1 MPYLVIG
8 DFKSGMDRRRPRH
21 TGVPG
26 SLWNGEN
33 VVITRGG
40 DIAKA
45 KKFSAVYTLDTGTF
59 GLARVNSQLQVYGS
73 GSVTPPTGVSY
84 QQLAAPSTPNMERIL
99 DVKTPDG
106 KAYVI
111 AKYDNGQVYHF
122 YDGSRV
128 TDWDS
133 LADGNA
139 SFSSVTSFLAEEI
152 SGNSAVR
159 CIAVG
164 AELLLR
170 ATVPGTAFTISASA
184 TNGGSTNDQTATV
197 TTPVANVAGV
207 ANVDATG
214 TVTVTAGTFTSGGTN
229 KFNQISVA
237 STNLLATAVA
247 VGASNSAT
255 ATALAQAINNNSG
268 VSGYTATAVG
278 NVVTIIAPALTGAT
292 ENSKAVSVSTAGDA
306 AATTA
311 NMSGG
316 VTAVT
321 AVAQQSKVVF
331 GGTFEAAD
339 TFTVTVNGTAYK
351 VTGRG
356 SAMGTSALV
365 YKNRIYVAAYNIVRY
380 SQLNDYDD
388 FTDANAASG
397 AGFFAVAG
405 AQGSSRIVAL
415 APYQDR
421 VAIFARDFVATYF
434 LEADAQTNAF
444 DQSIGETGTEAAGSV
459 IAYGNRDLFYLDQ
472 IGVRSLQ
479 ARDSSNTATVNDIGT
494 LIDTYLADLRDTL
507 QPTQIRNAKAVI
519 EPRDGLY
526 MLALGTQVI
535 VLSRY
540 PSSSITAW
548 TVLKPGF
555 SITDFAKIG
564 SEVYARSGNTI
575 YAYGGLDGDEYV
587 DADDAIVETPFL
599 DIKTP
604 ATYKFLTGFDMFAQG
619 TWELRILTDPNDETV
634 SALATRITG
643 VSANLGAIAGG
654 LKASVFAMKFTCTS
668 NGYASLSQSIT
679 HHDLN
684 EKRIG

>member
-8 DFKSGMDRRRPRH
+8 DFKQGMDRRRPRH

-26 SLWNGEN
+26 SIWNAEN
-33 VVITRGG
+33 VVISRGG
-40 DIAKA
+40 DIVKA
-45 KKFSAVYTLDTGTF
+45 KKFVSVYSLSAGTF
-59 GLARVNSQLQVYGS
+59 GLARVNNQLQVYGS

-84 QQLAAPSTPNMERIL
+84 QQLAAPGTPNMERIL

-111 AKYDNGQVYHF
+111 AKYDNGHVYHF

-128 TDWDS
+128 TDWDALADANGS
-133 LADGNA
+133 LA
-139 SFSSVTSFLAEEI
+139 SVASFLAEEI

-159 CIAVG
+159 CIASG

-170 ATVPGTAFTISASA
+170 ANTPGTAFTISASA

-197 TTPVANVAGV
+197 TTPVANVVGV

-214 TVTVTAGTFTSGGTN
+214 TVTIAAGTFTAGGTN
-229 KFNQISVA
+229 KINQVSVA
-237 STNLLATAVA
+237 STNLLAAAVPA
-247 VGASNSAT
+247 GASNNAT
-255 ATALAQAINNNSG
+255 ATALATAINNNSG

-278 NVVTIIAPALTGAT
+278 NVVTIIAPALSGAT
-292 ENSKAVSVSTAGDA
+292 DNGKTVTASVSGDVVA
-306 AATTA
+306 NPV

-316 VTAVT
+316 VNAVT

-331 GGTFEAAD
+331 GGTFEALD

-356 SAMGTSALV
+356 SAMGTSAMV

-380 SQLNDYDD
+380 SQVNDYDD
-388 FTDANAASG
+388 FTDATTASG

-405 AQGSSRIVAL
+405 TQGSSRIIAL

-421 VAIFARDFVATYF
+421 VAIFARDFVVTYF
-434 LEADAQTNAF
+434 LEADDRDNAF
-444 DQSIGETGTEAAGSV
+444 DQNIGETGTEAAGSV
-459 IAYGNRDLFYLDQ
+459 IAYGNRDLFYLDE

-494 LIDTYLADLRDTL
+494 LIDPYVATLRMSL
-507 QPTQIRNAKAVI
+507 QPTKVRSAKAVI

-526 MLALGTQVI
+526 MLALGNEV
-535 VLSRY
+535 VALSRY

-548 TVLKPGF
+548 TVLKPGYE
-555 SITDFAKIG
+555 ITDFVRLG
-564 SEVYARSGNTI
+564 SELYARSGNTI
-575 YAYGGLDGDEYV
+575 YVYGGLTGDQYV
-587 DADDAIVETPFL
+587 DANSAVVELPFL

-604 ATYKFLTGFDMFAQG
+604 ATYKELVGLDIFSKG
-619 TWELRILTDPNDETV
+619 TWEIRILTDPTDETV
-634 SALATRITG
+634 SALAARISNTS
-643 VSANLGAIAGG
+643 VNLGPIATG
-654 LKASVFAMKFTCTS
+654 LKASVFAVKLTCTS
-668 NGYASLSQSIT
+668 SGEASLSQAII

>member
-8 DFKSGMDRRRPRH
+8 DFKQGMDRRRPRH

-26 SLWNGEN
+26 ALWNAEN
-33 VVITRGG
+33 VVISRGG
-40 DIAKA
+40 DIVKA
-45 KKFSAVYTLDTGTF
+45 KKFVPVYTLDTGTF
-59 GLARVNSQLQVYGS
+59 GLARVNNQLQVYGS

-84 QQLAAPSTPNMERIL
+84 QQIAAPGTPNMERVL

-111 AKYDNGQVYHF
+111 AKYDNGHVYHF
-122 YDGSRV
+122 YDGTRV
-128 TDWDS
+128 SDWDS
-133 LADGNA
+133 LADANA
-139 SFSSVTSFLAEEI
+139 SFASVTSFLAEEI

-170 ATVPGTAFTISASA
+170 ANVPGTAFTITAA
-184 TNGGSTNDQTATV
+184 AANGSGTNDQTATV
-197 TTPVANVAGV
+197 TTPVANVAAV

-214 TVTVTAGTFTSGGTN
+214 TVTVTAGTFTPGGTN
-229 KFNQISVA
+229 RFTQVSVA
-237 STNLLATAVA
+237 STNLLAAPVA
-247 VGASNSAT
+247 AGASNSAT

-268 VSGYTATAVG
+268 VSGYTATAVS
-278 NVVTIIAPALTGAT
+278 NVVTISAPALSGTTDNAKVVAVTT
-292 ENSKAVSVSTAGDA
+292 EGDVA
-306 AATTA
+306 ASTA
-311 NMSGG
+311 NMAGG
-316 VTAVT
+316 VNAVT
-321 AVAQQSKVVF
+321 AVAQQSKVVL

-356 SAMGTSALV
+356 SAMGTSAMV

-380 SQLNDYDD
+380 CQINDYDD
-388 FTDANAASG
+388 FTDATASSG
-397 AGFFAVAG
+397 AGFFTVAG
-405 AQGSSRIVAL
+405 TQGASRIVAL

-421 VAIFARDFVATYF
+421 VAIFARDFVVTYF
-434 LEADAQTNAF
+434 LEADATQNAF
-444 DQSIGETGTEAAGSV
+444 DQNIGETGTESAGSV
-459 IAYGNRDLFYLDQ
+459 IAYGNRDLFYLDE

-494 LIDTYLADLRDTL
+494 LIDPYISSLRMSL
-507 QPTQIRNAKAVI
+507 QPTKVRSAKAVI

-526 MLALGTQVI
+526 MLAIGSEVI

-548 TVLKPGF
+548 TVLKPGYE
-555 SITDFAKIG
+555 ITDFVRLG
-564 SEVYARSGNTI
+564 SELYARSGNSI
-575 YAYGGLDGDEYV
+575 YVYGGLDGDEYV
-587 DADDAIVETPFL
+587 DADDAIVELPFL

-604 ATYKFLTGFDMFAQG
+604 ATYKHITGFDLFAKG
-619 TWELRILTDPNDETV
+619 TWEVRILTDPNDETV

-654 LKASVFAMKFTCTS
+654 LKASVYAIKFTCTS
-668 NGYASLSQSIT
+668 DGEASLSQSIT
-679 HHDLN
+679 HHDQN

>member
-8 DFKSGMDRRRPRH
+8 DFKNGMDRRRPRH
-21 TGVPG
+21 SGVPG

-33 VVITRGG
+33 VVISRGG
-40 DIAKA
+40 DIVKA
-45 KKFSAVYTLDTGTF
+45 KKFVSVYTLDAGTF
-59 GLARVNSQLQVYGS
+59 GLARVNNQLQVYGS

-111 AKYDNGQVYHF
+111 AKYDNGHVYHF
-122 YDGSRV
+122 YDGVRISG
-128 TDWDS
+128 WDA
-133 LADGNA
+133 LADANA

-152 SGNSAVR
+152 SGNAAVR

-164 AELLLR
+164 SELLLR
-170 ATVPGTAFTISASA
+170 AVTPGTAFTISATA
-184 TNGGSTNDQTATV
+184 VNGTGTNDQTATV
-197 TTPVANVAGV
+197 TTPVANVVGV

-214 TVTVTAGTFTSGGTN
+214 TVTISGGTFTTGGTN
-229 KFNQISVA
+229 KINQVTVDA
-237 STNLLATAVA
+237 TNLLVTPVPA
-247 VGASNSAT
+247 GASNNAT

-268 VSGYTATAVG
+268 TSGYTATALA
-278 NVVTIIAPALTGAT
+278 NVVTVRAPTLSGAT
-292 ENSKAVSVSTAGDA
+292 DNGKTISVPTEGDMVATPVSMA
-306 AATTA
+306 
-311 NMSGG
+311 GG
-316 VTAVT
+316 VNAVT

-331 GGTFEAAD
+331 GGTFEALD
-339 TFTVTVNGTAYK
+339 TFTVTINSTAYK

-356 SAMGTSALV
+356 SAMGTYALV

-380 SQLNDYDD
+380 SQVNDYDD
-388 FTDANAASG
+388 FTDATPSSG

-405 AQGSSRIVAL
+405 ASGSSRIVAL

-421 VAIFARDFVATYF
+421 VAIFARDFVVTYF
-434 LEADAQTNAF
+434 LNADDTQNAF
-444 DQSIGETGTEAAGSV
+444 DQNIGETGTEAAGSV
-459 IAYGNRDLFYLDQ
+459 IAYGNRDLFYLDE

-494 LIDTYLADLRDTL
+494 LVDPYVAALRASL
-507 QPTQIRNAKAVI
+507 QPAKTRSAKAVI

-526 MLALGTQVI
+526 MLAIGSEVV

-548 TVLKPGF
+548 TVLKPGYE
-555 SITDFAKIG
+555 ITDFVRLG
-564 SEVYARSGNTI
+564 SDLYARSGNTI
-575 YAYGGLDGDEYV
+575 YAYGGLTGDQYV
-587 DADDAIVETPFL
+587 DANSAVVELPFL

-604 ATYKFLTGFDMFAQG
+604 ATYKHLTGADLFAKG
-619 TWELRILTDPNDETV
+619 TWEMRILTDPNDETV
-634 SALATRITG
+634 QPLVTRITG
-643 VSANLGAIAGG
+643 VSANLGAIAAG
-654 LKASVFAMKFTCTS
+654 LKASIFAVKLTCTS
-668 NGYASLSQSIT
+668 SGEASLSQAII

>member
-8 DFKSGMDRRRPRH
+8 DFKNGMDRRRPRH
-21 TGVPG
+21 SGVPG

-45 KKFSAVYTLDTGTF
+45 KKFTSVYTIPSGSF
-59 GLARVNSQLQVYGS
+59 GLARVNNQLQVYGS

-84 QQLAAPSTPNMERIL
+84 QQLAAPSTPNMERVL

-106 KAYVI
+106 LPYVI
-111 AKYDNGQVYHF
+111 AKYDNGHVYHF
-122 YDGSRV
+122 YNGSRV

-133 LADGNA
+133 LADANA
-139 SFSSVTSFLAEEI
+139 SFTSVTSFLAEEI

-170 ATVPGTAFTISASA
+170 ATVPGTAFTISATA
-184 TNGGSTNDQTATV
+184 VNGSGTNDQTATV

-214 TVTVTAGTFTSGGTN
+214 TVTITAGTFTSGGTN
-229 KFNQISVA
+229 KINQVSVA
-237 STNLLATAVA
+237 STTLLATPVPA
-247 VGASNSAT
+247 GASNNAT
-255 ATALAQAINNNSG
+255 ATALATAINNNSG
-268 VSGYTATAVG
+268 VSGYTATALA
-278 NVVTIIAPALTGAT
+278 NVVTIRAPALSGAT
-292 ENSKAVSVSTAGDA
+292 DNAKAVTVPVEGDVV
-306 AATTA
+306 ATPA

-316 VTAVT
+316 VDAVT

-331 GGTFEAAD
+331 GGTFEALD

-380 SQLNDYDD
+380 SQINDYDD
-388 FTDANAASG
+388 FTDATAASG

-421 VAIFARDFVATYF
+421 VAIFAREFVATYF
-434 LEADAQTNAF
+434 LEADAQLNAF
-444 DQSIGETGTEAAGSV
+444 DQTIGETGTESAGSV

-494 LIDTYLADLRDTL
+494 LVDTYIAELRDSL
-507 QPTQIRNAKAVI
+507 QPTSVRNSKAVI

-526 MLALGTQVI
+526 MLAMGDQVI

-548 TVLKPGF
+548 TVLKPDF
-555 SITDFAKIG
+555 SITDFARLG
-564 SEVYARSGNTI
+564 SELYARSGNTI
-575 YAYGGLDGDEYV
+575 YAYGGLDGDTYV
-587 DADDAIVETPFL
+587 DANSAVVELPFL

-604 ATYKFLTGFDMFAQG
+604 ATYKHLTGTDLFAKG
-619 TWELRILTDPNDETV
+619 TWEMRILTDPNDETV
-634 SALATRITG
+634 QPLVTRITG
-643 VSANLGAIAGG
+643 VSVNLGPIAAG
-654 LKASVFAMKFTCTS
+654 LKASIFAVKLTCTS
-668 NGYASLSQSIT
+668 AGEASLSQTII